1 MRGRVCLVLP
11 LLLILTL
18 AGCVQVPVSG
28 QWDFGTK
35 KALVYGNERVGQDF
49 NVSDRN
55 LTRIDV
61 SLHPSRLIKADQAMQ
76 DRRVA
81 LRRLKGKSLTIS
93 LYSLPDKER
102 LVSRALAAG
111 KINATRMYSFTFKPI
126 AESKRRRYYFEL
138 KAPGLTRESAVAVR
152 ITGADRYKEGAA
164 FINDERRADADL
176 GFQTYINMT
185 SIILAH
191 SVASRLAA
199 DPVFMAL
206 WGLMVLSALVAAIMA
221 RRRERL
227 VT

>member
-1 MRGRVCLVLP
+1 MLA
-11 LLLILTL
+11 L

-35 KALVYGNERVGQDF
+35 KAPVYGNERIGQDF
-49 NVSDRN
+49 YVSDRN

-61 SLHPSRLIKADQAMQ
+61 SLYPSRLLKSGQAMR
-76 DRRVA
+76 DRRAA
-81 LRRLKGKSLTIS
+81 LRRLKGQSLTMS

-102 LVSRALAAG
+102 LVSRALPAG
-111 KINATRMYSFTFKPI
+111 RIKATRMYSFTFKPI
-126 AESKRRRYYFEL
+126 AGSKQRRYYFEL
-138 KAPGLTRESAVAVR
+138 KSPGLTRESAVAVR

-199 DPVFMAL
+199 DPAFMAL
-206 WGLMVLSALVAAIMA
+206 WGLMVLSVLVAAILA